1 MAEVLLAVG
10 VVLTALHVLLDLR
23 QFMVHIKH
31 PRDWFTLISAV
42 CLIGH
47 VVLTGELAAWKEAL
61 LG

>member
-10 VVLTALHVLLDLR
+10 IVLTALHVLLDLR

-31 PRDWFTLISAV
+31 PRDWFTLISAI

-47 VVLTGELAAWKEAL
+47 VVLTGEVVEWYDTLI
-61 LG
+61 